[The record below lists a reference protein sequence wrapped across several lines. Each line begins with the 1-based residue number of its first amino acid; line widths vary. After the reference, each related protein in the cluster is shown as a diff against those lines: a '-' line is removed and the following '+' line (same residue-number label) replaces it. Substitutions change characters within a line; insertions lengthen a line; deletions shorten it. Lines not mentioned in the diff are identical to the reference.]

1 MKKGFIVIGATAIM
15 IGLFVFGMNRYKE
28 QEAYA
33 VRQIAASND
42 SPLHRPDAPTIGTL
56 MAKVEIVE
64 FFDPACEACR
74 EFHPHIKSILE
85 RYKSQ
90 VLLSLRYATFHQGSD
105 YVAQVLEAARLQGM
119 EIYLKSLEAVL
130 AAQPLWADHRRPQP
144 ELVWTV
150 LDNTGLDVERAR
162 REMND
167 PRVLSRLKQDAAD
180 IIKLNV
186 RKTPALFINDQPLQD
201 FSPEGLAAQVASE
214 VWAAYKP

>member
-1 MKKGFIVIGATAIM
+1 MKKVFIVIGATLIM
-15 IGLFVFGMNRYKE
+15 VGLFVFGMNWYKE
-28 QEAYA
+28 QEANA

-42 SPLHRPDAPTIGTL
+42 SPLHRPDAPKIGTL

-74 EFHPHIKSILE
+74 KFHPHIKSILE

-119 EIYLKSLEAVL
+119 GIYLKSLEAVL

-180 IIKLNV
+180 MIKLNV
-186 RKTPALFINDQPLQD
+186 RQTPALFINDQPLQD

-214 VWAAYKP
+214 VRAAYKQ

>member
-1 MKKGFIVIGATAIM
+1 MKKVFIVIGATLIM
-15 IGLFVFGMNRYKE
+15 VGLFMFGMNWYKE
-28 QEAYA
+28 QEANA
-33 VRQIAASND
+33 VRQIATSND
-42 SPLHRPDAPTIGTL
+42 LPLHRPDAPTIGTL

-74 EFHPHIKSILE
+74 AFHPHIQSILE

-119 EIYLKSLEAVL
+119 DIYLKSLEAVF
-130 AAQPLWADHRRPQP
+130 AAQPLWADHQRPQP

-150 LDNTGLDVERAR
+150 LDNTGLDVGRAR

-167 PRVLSRLKQDAAD
+167 PRVLFRLKQDAAD
-180 IIKLNV
+180 MVKLNV
-186 RKTPALFINDQPLQD
+186 WQTPTLFINDQRLQD
-201 FSPEGLAAQVASE
+201 LSPEGLAAQVASA
-214 VWAAYKP
+214 VRAAYKP

>member
-1 MKKGFIVIGATAIM
+1 MKKVFIVIGATLIM
-15 IGLFVFGMNRYKE
+15 VGLFVFGMNGYKE
-28 QEAYA
+28 QEANA

-42 SPLHRPDAPTIGTL
+42 SPLHRPDTPKIGTL

-119 EIYLKSLEAVL
+119 DIYLKSLEAVL

-180 IIKLNV
+180 MVKLNV
-186 RKTPALFINDQPLQD
+186 RQTPALFINDQPLQD

-214 VWAAYKP
+214 VWAAYKQ